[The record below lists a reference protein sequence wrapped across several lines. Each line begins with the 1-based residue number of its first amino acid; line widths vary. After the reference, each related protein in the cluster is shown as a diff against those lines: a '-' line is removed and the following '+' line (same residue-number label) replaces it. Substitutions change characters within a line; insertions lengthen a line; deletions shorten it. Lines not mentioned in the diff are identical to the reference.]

1 MMDADEREIYY
12 YLKGWRGQFLS
23 PREICRRA
31 AGKKRFQESP
41 DWAKPILLRM
51 VDKGILETDA
61 SGYFRLKPIQ
71 KRDKRQK
78 WVSPQMAR
86 ILRDSGKDF
95 SEALVV
101 NEDDYYENL

>member
-1 MMDADEREIYY
+1 MDADEREIHC

-23 PREICRRA
+23 PREIRRRA

-51 VDKGILETDA
+51 VDKGILETDE
-61 SGYFRLKPIQ
+61 SGYFHLKPIQ

-78 WVSPQMAR
+78 WVSPNIAR
-86 ILRDSGKDF
+86 ILRESGKDF
-95 SEALVV
+95 SQDLVV
-101 NEDDYYENL
+101 NEDEYYQSL